1 MVLICFILLLCF
13 WSAAVHASALELPI
27 RSLDQ
32 ELLPPRVVMWTAEDS
47 SELGR
52 RLYLCLNCSF
62 GAGEAVLI
70 LTIWWFLHVPVHP
83 YHYHEVQIWSL
94 PIPPNQLQSFLS
106 FLKKILILQNFNCV
120 YLFFFLWLWTF
131 FFVIRCL
138 SLVTIHVCQFKLQSS
153 YRLLGHVLYICC
165 GFWTMEFHWLT
176 I

>member
-131 FFVIRCL
+131 FL
-138 SLVTIHVCQFKLQSS
+138 SLDVF
-153 YRLLGHVLYICC
+153 RLLQYMYVNSNYKVLTGYWVMYCTYAVAFEQWSSID
-165 GFWTMEFHWLT
+165 
-176 I
+176 